1 MAPTPE
7 SILFDSQFFAWAT
20 LNGDT
25 FTATVERVLIQEG
38 VATPDL
44 FLLLEGLGQVRTAQ
58 AKADLESGAV
68 DLAEINLAEI
78 GPGQFVGEMSLLEDR
93 LPVATVVAR
102 PGSRWIRVSY
112 ALLQDAMAA
121 DKALAASVYQV
132 FAGKLALQLSRQ
144 NSFIHRWPGRDVEPL
159 RKVLLV
165 FGEWEEL
172 DLAWLANE
180 GERLDVGAGTALIAE
195 GQPLDQLYVVLDGE
209 ADVLVA
215 VDGSPSLVGS
225 SRRGE
230 ILGEMSFLGEDTA
243 PTATVRARGPM
254 QLLRIAKQHVR
265 DQLNRD
271 LAFAERFYRSLAV
284 LLSHRSRDQLRSRGM
299 AAQAAALEE
308 LDLAT
313 LSHVSSAGR
322 RFEWLCQEMNQR

>member
-1 MAPTPE
+1 MALTPE
-7 SILFDSQFFAWAT
+7 SLLFDSLFYRWAT
-20 LNGDT
+20 ANGEV
-25 FTATVERVLIQEG
+25 FVAAAERVLIQEG

-44 FLLLEGLGQVRTAQ
+44 FVLLEGSGQVRTALAAPGSDASMGELAQ
-58 AKADLESGAV
+58 I
-68 DLAEINLAEI
+68 DLAAI

-93 LPVATVVAR
+93 LPVATVVAL

-112 ALLQDAMAA
+112 APLQGAMAS

-144 NSFIHRWPGRDVEPL
+144 NAFIHRWPGQDVEPL

-165 FGEWEEL
+165 FGEWDEL
-172 DLAWLANE
+172 DLGWLAQQ
-180 GERLDVGAGTALIAE
+180 GQRRDVEAGTTLIAE
-195 GQPLDQLYVVLDGE
+195 GQLLDQLYVVLDGE
-209 ADVLVA
+209 ADVLVI
-215 VDGSPSLVGS
+215 VEGSSALVGS

-230 ILGEMSFLGEDTA
+230 ILGEMSFLGDDEEA
-243 PTATVRARGPM
+243 TATVRARQPM
-254 QLLRIAKQHVR
+254 QLLAIAKQRVR
-265 DQLNRD
+265 DQLSRD

-284 LLSHRSRDQLRSRGM
+284 LLSHRSRDQLRARGM

-313 LSHVSSAGR
+313 LRNVSAAGR
-322 RFEWLCQEMNQR
+322 RFEWLCQEMAQR